1 MTTKINHSRREF
13 IRKTALLSAAT
24 SIGAPF
30 ALDLFKM
37 NLAAAATTVT
47 GYKAL
52 VCVYLAGGNDH
63 NNMVIATDGASS
75 NPAVT
80 PSTGSWAG
88 YLAARD
94 VGGNASIALMNANR
108 TPRVAGITHTYNSV
122 NNKLGFTNVGRSF
135 GLHPSMA
142 PMQNLFSTG
151 KAAIVANVGPLIE
164 PILNKGA
171 YSSAT
176 KPRNLFSHSDQTAQ
190 WHASQNDTSRGWG
203 GRLAEQLIGNNSKP
217 NFTCLS
223 LSGNT
228 VFLSGTNVNQYQINS
243 NGSATEIQGLRAG
256 SQLFGVTVDSG
267 GQPFKNIITPS
278 PSNFF
283 EIDHAA
289 IVQRAIDAR
298 TDLNDV
304 MQATVTA
311 TATTPDGP
319 LPVPAAPTIGAGA
332 YINPLT
338 GLEGETNPLATQLR
352 TVARLIAGRNILTA
366 RRQIFFV
373 ALGGFD
379 THDAQLNS
387 HSVQMARL
395 AHAANYFNSALVSL
409 PGGDMSSNVTLFT
422 ASDFG
427 RTFTSNGDGTD
438 HGWGAHHFVVGGAVN
453 GGDIYG
459 SFPDTVLGHNLDV
472 GSGSL
477 IPQISVDQY
486 AATMAKWFGL
496 NTGNTDLSAVFPNL
510 GAFLVPDLGFMKPA

>member
-1 MTTKINHSRREF
+1 MTTKINNSRREF

-24 SIGAPF
+24 SVGAPF

-47 GYKAL
+47 DYKAL

-63 NNMVIATDGASS
+63 NNMVLATDSASW
-75 NPAVT
+75 N
-80 PSTGSWAG
+80 G
-88 YLAARD
+88 YLAARNT
-94 VGGNASIALMNANR
+94 GGAASIALMNADTTTR
-108 TPRVAGITHTYNSV
+108 AIGITHTYNAT
-122 NNKLGFTNVGRSF
+122 NNKLGFSNAGRSF

-142 PMQNLFSTG
+142 PMQSLFTAG
-151 KAAIVANVGPLIE
+151 RAAIVANVGPLIE
-164 PILNKGA
+164 PILSKSA
-171 YSSAT
+171 YSSAQ
-176 KPRNLFSHSDQTAQ
+176 KPKNLFSHSDQTAQ
-190 WHASQNDTSRGWG
+190 WHTSQSTPSYGWG
-203 GRLAEQLIGNNSKP
+203 GRVAEQLIANNSSKP

-228 VFLSGTNVNQYQINS
+228 VFLSGNNVNQYQINS
-243 NGSATEIQGLRAG
+243 SGSATAIQGITAN
-256 SQLFGVTVDSG
+256 SQLFGVTVDSSG
-267 GQPFKNIITPS
+267 NPLKNIITPS

-289 IVQRAIDAR
+289 VVQRAVDAR
-298 TDLNDV
+298 SDLNAV
-304 MQATVTA
+304 MDATVTA
-311 TATTPDGP
+311 TGNTPAGSI
-319 LPVPAAPTIGAGA
+319 PVPAAPTTGTGA

-338 GLEGETNPLATQLR
+338 NLEGETNPLATQLR
-352 TVARLIAGRNILTA
+352 TVARIIAGRTMLSA
-366 RRQIFFV
+366 KRQIFFV

-387 HSVQMARL
+387 HSILMARL
-395 AHAANYFNSALVSL
+395 AHAASYFNSALVSL

-438 HGWGAHHFVVGGAVN
+438 HGWGSHHFVVGGAVN

-472 GSGSL
+472 GSGNL

-496 NTGNTDLSAVFPNL
+496 NPAINGDLATAFPNL
-510 GAFLVPDLGFMKPA
+510 SAFTTQDLGFMKPA